1 MTRTLDE
8 LLKAVA
14 PITPDRSLDQLEPA
28 VWSRIEADRTQ
39 RSGADRGFRMQLVA
53 AGMALVVGLAL
64 GWSMSSARDPDDVRS
79 LYASYA
85 DLGPIGRLENG
96 L

>member
-1 MTRTLDE
+1 MTQTLDE
-8 LLKAVA
+8 MLRALA
-14 PITPDRSLDQLEPA
+14 PTSPDRSLDQLEPA
-28 VWSRIEADRTQ
+28 VWSRIEADRSQ
-39 RSGADRGFRMQLVA
+39 RSGADRGLRMQLVA

>member
-1 MTRTLDE
+1 MTQTLDE
-8 LLKAVA
+8 MLRALA
-14 PITPDRSLDQLEPA
+14 PISPDRSLDQLEPA
-28 VWSRIEADRTQ
+28 VWSRIEADRAR
-39 RSGADRGFRMQLVA
+39 RSVADRSLRIQLVA